1 MKVVLLAGGF
11 GTRISE
17 ESQYKPKPMIEIG
30 GMPIL
35 WHIMKEYAY
44 YGHNEFIICAGY
56 KQEFIKEWFANYF
69 LHNSDVCF
77 DFRNG
82 KNDMTVF
89 QTNLEPWKVT
99 IVDTGYNTM
108 TGGRI
113 KRIQKY
119 VGNETFMMTY
129 GDGVCDVDI
138 NKLLEFHKSHNKIA
152 TLTAVKM
159 EQEKGVLDISETNS
173 VRSFREKSIGD
184 SAPINAGYMVL
195 EPSVFDYIESDAT
208 NFEKGPLSQL
218 AEEGQLMSYIHTGF
232 WQCMDNIREK
242 NMLDKLLEE
251 NRAPWKK
258 WERCVPIIPEQ
269 VKRF

>member
-11 GTRISE
+11 GSRISE
-17 ESQYKPKPMIEIG
+17 ESVFKPKPMIEIG

-56 KQEFIKEWFANYF
+56 KQECIKEWFNNYF
-69 LHNSDVCF
+69 LHNSDVSF

-82 KNDMTVF
+82 KNEITIHESHP
-89 QTNLEPWKVT
+89 EPWKVT
-99 IVDTGYNTM
+99 VVDTGYNTM

-119 VGNETFMMTY
+119 VGNEPFFMTY

-138 NKLLEFHKSHNKIA
+138 NKLLAFHKSHGKLA

-159 EQEKGVLDISETNS
+159 KQEKGILDIEGGA
-173 VRSFREKSIGD
+173 VKSFREKNLADG
-184 SAPINAGYMVL
+184 APINAGYMVL
-195 EPSVFDYIESDAT
+195 QPEVFDLIEGDSIV
-208 NFEKGPLSQL
+208 FEQDPLNKL
-218 AEEGQLMSYIHTGF
+218 VEEGQLMSYVHEGF
-232 WQCMDNIREK
+232 WQCMDNIRERD
-242 NMLDKLLEE
+242 MLEKLLQAGK
-251 NRAPWKK
+251 APWKK
-258 WERCVPIIPEQ
+258 WERIVP
-269 VKRF
+269 KDK